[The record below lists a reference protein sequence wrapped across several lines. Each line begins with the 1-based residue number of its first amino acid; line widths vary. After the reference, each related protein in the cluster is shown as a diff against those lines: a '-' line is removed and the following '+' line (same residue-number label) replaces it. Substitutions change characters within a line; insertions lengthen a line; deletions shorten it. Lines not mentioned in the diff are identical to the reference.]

1 MNIFINYILPIYLFI
16 SIICSIIDLTER
28 MNNPPFKYPLKHLW
42 SLYEY
47 SSMNYVSCVILYVMW
62 RLITPL
68 TALVM
73 ILYWITHIGRRD

>member
-1 MNIFINYILPIYLFI
+1 MNVFICYILPIYLVI
-16 SIICSIIDLTER
+16 GTMVSIMDLAVRTDS
-28 MNNPPFKYPLKHLW
+28 PPFRYPLKHLW

-47 SSMNYVSCVILYVMW
+47 SSMNYVSCVIIYVIW

-73 ILYWITHIGRRD
+73 IVDWVTHVGRRD

>member
-1 MNIFINYILPIYLFI
+1 MNVFVDYILPIYLCVG
-16 SIICSIIDLTER
+16 SIFSIIDLIARAYTR
-28 MNNPPFKYPLKHLW
+28 PIDYPLKHLW

-47 SSMNYVSCVILYVMW
+47 SAMNYTSCVIIYVIW

-68 TALVM
+68 TAFVM

>member
-1 MNIFINYILPIYLFI
+1 MNAFICYILPIYLVI
-16 SIICSIIDLTER
+16 GIIVSIIDLIER
-28 MNNPPFKYPLKHLW
+28 ANNPPFRYPLKTLW

-47 SSMNYVSCVILYVMW
+47 SSMNYVSCVIIYVIW